1 MFLEFLDETQQVC
14 HFFLFFLMNIIPFC
28 NSFAKNGLT
37 KLGYGKKNAPKARL
51 GEGASWH
58 GLRHEF
64 CLASLCVPINIIIR
78 LVNASREVSTKRIY
92 KGEGIRSSYLPVM
105 PRSGPTGKQSIC
117 RHPNHGL
124 V

>member
-1 MFLEFLDETQQVC
+1 MP
-14 HFFLFFLMNIIPFC
+14 FFPLFFNEYYTVLQFVRQKWTDEI
-28 NSFAKNGLT
+28 GLW
-37 KLGYGKKNAPKARL
+37 KKNAPKARL